1 MLSAKAIEN
10 KIIDKLKELPEEDKK
25 EVLEYIGH
33 LKGKEKEKTLRA
45 LKRTSGAWKRL
56 VDAEEL
62 KHNIYSNRLVS
73 TRARVKF

>member
-25 EVLEYIGH
+25 EVLEYIDH
-33 LKGKEKEKTLRA
+33 LKSKEKEKTIRA

-56 VDAEEL
+56 IDAEEL